1 MVNNGK
7 GANMKN
13 DNDVENTEDAEVVC
27 PYCGSRNIA
36 HLIYGMPAFTEELQ
50 RKLDEGKVA
59 LGGCVLEYDRPMP
72 YYHCNDCGE
81 EF

>member
-13 DNDVENTEDAEVVC
+13 DKDVENTEDAEVVC

-36 HLIYGMPAFTEELQ
+36 RIFRGMPTSTEELQ
-50 RKLDEGKVA
+50 RELDEGKVA
-59 LGGCVLEYDRPMP
+59 LGGCAFEYDRPMP
-72 YYHCNDCGE
+72 LYHCNDCGE

>member
-1 MVNNGK
+1 MS
-7 GANMKN
+7 
-13 DNDVENTEDAEVVC
+13 DNEEMATEYTQVVC

>member
-1 MVNNGK
+1 MTGNE
-7 GANMKN
+7 
-13 DNDVENTEDAEVVC
+13 DVARAEDTEDTEVVC

-36 HLIYGMPAFTEELQ
+36 DIMYGMPVFDAKLR

-59 LGGCVLEYDRPMP
+59 LGGCEIEFDCPMP
-72 YYHCNDCGE
+72 SHHCNDCGE

>member
-1 MVNNGK
+1 
-7 GANMKN
+7 MKN

-36 HLIYGMPAFTEELQ
+36 HLIYGMPAVTEELQ

-59 LGGCVLEYDRPMP
+59 LGGRV
-72 YYHCNDCGE
+72 
-81 EF
+81 

>member
-1 MVNNGK
+1 
-7 GANMKN
+7 MKN

-72 YYHCNDCGE
+72 YYHYYHCNDCGE